1 MLADYTVPNDVN
13 ADMDFVPG
21 ATFRHAGGRVCCLE
35 LASRGKS
42 GADAAAVTVL
52 SGSAGGTVSA
62 VQVELPL
69 LAGSTLSD
77 VRVRSYP

>member
-1 MLADYTVPNDVN
+1 
-13 ADMDFVPG
+13 
-21 ATFRHAGGRVCCLE
+21 
-35 LASRGKS
+35 
-42 GADAAAVTVL
+42 VTVL